1 MHKAS
6 GLSWFIFIFCHF
18 SKPMFF
24 IGIDVSKAKLDC
36 SLLLEVA
43 SSKRR
48 AKTVANTQAGITDLL
63 AWCAKQHVANHELHA
78 ILEGT
83 GVYHEQAA
91 LALTDAGVT
100 VSIVN
105 PAQVKD
111 FGRSLGIRTKTDGV
125 DSLVLARYGAL
136 LSPRPWQPP
145 TREARVLQALLSRRE
160 AIAQDLQ
167 RERNR
172 LEKADATETPPLIHQ
187 SLVDSIAFL
196 ETQLAKLQ
204 QDIDDHIQ
212 KHPDLKADR
221 KLLTSIPAVG
231 PQVGNHLL
239 SVMHNH
245 RFQSAEQLAAYL
257 GLVPVERQ
265 SGTSILGRP
274 HLSKAGPARIRAIL
288 YMAAVVGTQHNPHL
302 KDLYQRLQERGKTKM
317 SALGAVMR
325 KLVHLCFGVL
335 KTRQP
340 YQPDYGRS
348 A

>member
-1 MHKAS
+1 
-6 GLSWFIFIFCHF
+6 
-18 SKPMFF
+18 MFF

-36 SLLLEVA
+36 SLLLDVT

-48 AKTVANTQAGITDLL
+48 AKSVANSKTGVSELL
-63 AWCAKQHVANHELHA
+63 TWCAKQNTSPQELHA

-91 LALTDAGVT
+91 LALADAGVT

-111 FGRSLGIRTKTDGV
+111 FGRSLGVRTKTDGI

-136 LSPRPWQPP
+136 LNPRPWTPP
-145 TREARVLQALLSRRE
+145 APEARVLQALLSRRE

-172 LEKADATETPPLIHQ
+172 LEKADATNTPLSISQ
-187 SLVDSIAFL
+187 SIEESIAFL
-196 ETQLAKLQ
+196 GQQLEKLQ
-204 QDIDDHIQ
+204 HDIDDHID
-212 KHPDLKADR
+212 KHPNLKADR
-221 KLLTSIPAVG
+221 DLLISIPAVG

-239 SVMHNH
+239 AVMHNH
-245 RFQSAEQLAAYL
+245 QFQSAEQLAAYL
-257 GLVPVERQ
+257 GLVPAERQ

-288 YMAAVVGTQHNPHL
+288 YMAAIVATQHNPHI
-302 KDLYQRLQERGKTKM
+302 KALYQRLQERGKTKM
-317 SALGAVMR
+317 SALGAAMR

-335 KTRQP
+335 KTRKP
-340 YQPDYGRS
+340 YQPNY
-348 A
+348 AL

>member
-1 MHKAS
+1 
-6 GLSWFIFIFCHF
+6 
-18 SKPMFF
+18 MFF

-36 SLLLEVA
+36 SLLLDTA

-48 AKTVANTQAGITDLL
+48 AKSVANSKTGIADLL
-63 AWCAKQHVANHELHA
+63 AWCAKQQVATHEFHA
-78 ILEGT
+78 IMEGT

-111 FGRSLGIRTKTDGV
+111 FGRSLGVRTKTDGI
-125 DSLVLARYGAL
+125 DSVVLARYGAL
-136 LSPRPWQPP
+136 LNPKPWSPPSQ
-145 TREARVLQALLSRRE
+145 EARVLQALLSRRE

-172 LEKADATETPPLIHQ
+172 LEKADATETPALIRQ
-187 SLVDSIAFL
+187 SIMDSIAFL
-196 ETQLAKLQ
+196 EKQLAKLQ

-212 KHPDLKADR
+212 KHPDLKTDR
-221 KLLTSIPAVG
+221 DLLTSIPAVG

-274 HLSKAGPARIRAIL
+274 RLSKAGPARIRAIL
-288 YMAAVVGTQHNPHL
+288 YMAAIVAAQHNPHL
-302 KDLYQRLQERGKTKM
+302 KALYLRLQDRGKSKM

-340 YQPDYGRS
+340 YQPNYGI
-348 A
+348 